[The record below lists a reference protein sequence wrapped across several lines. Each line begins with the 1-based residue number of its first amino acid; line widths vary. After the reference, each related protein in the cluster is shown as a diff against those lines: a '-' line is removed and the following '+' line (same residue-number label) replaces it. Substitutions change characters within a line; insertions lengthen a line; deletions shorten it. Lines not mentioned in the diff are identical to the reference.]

1 MEPEIRKAFQLYK
14 YHQESAK
21 FLAGEIY
28 KFSQSLVKGDD
39 SRPGVSQFHYNSN
52 SKAFYSPSR
61 KRQVLCLI
69 ITGLIKTLTVLQ
81 QVSKNASVDSSKML
95 FQFQANKN
103 FYSETCLVTMG
114 KMLGSFVAL
123 DNLICFNAAFR
134 NDFAEYNRTLIKAK
148 NAGVAPVKIY
158 ANSNTY

>member
-1 MEPEIRKAFQLYK
+1 MRIV
-14 YHQESAK
+14 
-21 FLAGEIY
+21 G
-28 KFSQSLVKGDD
+28 
-39 SRPGVSQFHYNSN
+39 
-52 SKAFYSPSR
+52 
-61 KRQVLCLI
+61 
-69 ITGLIKTLTVLQ
+69 
-81 QVSKNASVDSSKML
+81 SSKML

-148 NAGVAPVKIY
+148 NAGVAPVRICPSSIKNVDY
-158 ANSNTY
+158 FRE